1 MARQLVVA
9 VLLGGLVGF
18 VPLTASAQIA
28 RTGPAALAQRMPTI
42 YGPYL
47 ANMSRVRILHA
58 RGGLNPASYTGINR
72 HKGQVPAGR
81 QPSPRSSTAE
91 PPSANLDTTFQVVR
105 PAFVPQQLA
114 ARLGKTPQERREIE
128 AVLTKCL
135 LFYTDNARQKGVPL
149 NDVARALNAAVDLP
163 AMLARALE
171 KVAELLGLSTGW
183 VLLFDETGEPYTAAA
198 LNLPAG
204 LRDEPKLLAG
214 WCYCLELLDEGD
226 LDGAAN
232 IGVISCSRLRKLAL
246 AKGVT
251 AGLRYHASV
260 PLEVSAEGELRRLGM
275 LNVAGPEWHE
285 LDTEELKLLHTIGD
299 MLSVGIERARLHAR
313 RLEAAQTEERNRLA
327 REIHDTI
334 AQDFSAIAF
343 QLEAA
348 EALLEQQ
355 AEPERIR
362 RSVSAALGLS
372 RKGLEEARRSV
383 LDLRAAPLEGRTLP
397 EALAALAAGSGAV
410 FEAAAPV
417 DALPPAVEIGL
428 YRIAQ
433 EALQNAL
440 RHAAASRILIRLEA
454 REEMIRLTIEDNGQ
468 GFMMGEAGGHFGLVG
483 MQERTRL
490 LGGNLQVQS
499 SPGAGTRITAE
510 APLGGRPFTKPSVS
524 SSPTII
530 PWSATGSRPCW
541 RRSRISRS

>member
-1 MARQLVVA
+1 MNDRRSHEL
-9 VLLGGLVGF
+9 
-18 VPLTASAQIA
+18 S
-28 RTGPAALAQRMPTI
+28 
-42 YGPYL
+42 
-47 ANMSRVRILHA
+47 IL
-58 RGGLNPASYTGINR
+58 N
-72 HKGQVPAGR
+72 
-81 QPSPRSSTAE
+81 E
-91 PPSANLDTTFQVVR
+91 
-105 PAFVPQQLA
+105 
-114 ARLGKTPQERREIE
+114 
-128 AVLTKCL
+128 
-135 LFYTDNARQKGVPL
+135 
-149 NDVARALNAAVDLP
+149 VARALNASVDLP

-183 VLLFDETGEPYTAAA
+183 VLLFDEAGEPYTAAA

-260 PLEVSAEGELRRLGM
+260 PLEVSAEEELRRLGM

-285 LDTEELKLLHTIGD
+285 LDAEELKLLHTIGD
-299 MLSVGIERARLHAR
+299 MLSVAIERARLHAR

-355 AEPERIR
+355 ADPERIR

-372 RKGLEEARRSV
+372 RQGPGRGAALRSRSPRRAARRA
-383 LDLRAAPLEGRTLP
+383 DAPGGPRRPGDGGGLR
-397 EALAALAAGSGAV
+397 AV
-410 FEAAAPV
+410 FEAPAPV

-433 EALQNAL
+433 EALQNAS
-440 RHAAASRILIRLEA
+440 RHAAASHILIRLEA
-454 REEMIRLTIEDNGQ
+454 RRKR
-468 GFMMGEAGGHFGLVG
+468 FA
-483 MQERTRL
+483 
-490 LGGNLQVQS
+490 S
-499 SPGAGTRITAE
+499 
-510 APLGGRPFTKPSVS
+510 
-524 SSPTII
+524 
-530 PWSATGSRPCW
+530 
-541 RRSRISRS
+541 